1 MRQSTMSKIVA
12 EKLSRMVLG
21 ALYLQIAHIN
31 QRKSSEP
38 LPLPMQKTQAG
49 LQQER
54 SKLIDTKAGNRFKT
68 VQHLHITGRYD
79 KARSI

>member
-1 MRQSTMSKIVA
+1 MRQTTMSKDFAENLSQIVLA
-12 EKLSRMVLG
+12 
-21 ALYLQIAHIN
+21 ALYLQIARIN

-38 LPLPMQKTQAG
+38 LPLPMQKTQAK

-54 SKLIDTKAGNRFKT
+54 SKLICIKAGNRFKT
-68 VQHLHITGRYD
+68 VQYLHVTGRYD